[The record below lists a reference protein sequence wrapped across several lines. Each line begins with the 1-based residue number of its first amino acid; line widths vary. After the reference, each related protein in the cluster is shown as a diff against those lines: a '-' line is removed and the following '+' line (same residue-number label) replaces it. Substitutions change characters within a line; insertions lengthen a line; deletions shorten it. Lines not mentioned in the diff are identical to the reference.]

1 MSVSETHELNVP
13 LSDTLIF
20 VSNPKVVPFY
30 FSSAASS
37 CSSATSSK
45 SVKPAATSRLY
56 QEISFLISEE
66 CTRSRSKF
74 GNTSAR

>member
-30 FSSAASS
+30 P
-37 CSSATSSK
+37 K
-45 SVKPAATSRLY
+45 IRNYHP
-56 QEISFLISEE
+56 IHD
-66 CTRSRSKF
+66 
-74 GNTSAR
+74 